1 MIRARVWGG
10 FAALLVLSVPG
21 LSNADELP
29 DVLADAYRYNRAI
42 DAERA
47 AVRGK
52 DELVPQ
58 ASANLWH
65 PHVTL
70 SGGAS
75 GTEIDDVLKERLSGI
90 GAQSQ
95 QQNRIIDDGLAQLDL
110 AITMFDSGRTSS
122 QLDYAEALIELER
135 EILLN
140 TEQQVFL
147 SASQAYGQIV
157 YAKLLQ
163 ALATDQITD
172 LGGIRDEAHKALEA
186 HLVTITD
193 TAQVDAQLA
202 SAHADFAQASG
213 NLEAA
218 ISQLDAVIGRP
229 PGEIGGFPELSG
241 LPPSLDEAIEIALQE
256 NPQLLSAKAQL
267 TANQAAVSQAESQN
281 LPILS
286 LVASGAKEFTGT
298 RYTSAVPAEL
308 VPSSSF
314 FSPLPNL
321 AAVHP
326 TTGEVGVK
334 VTWPLYQGGG
344 EFGAMRQ
351 QREGVEQ
358 ASNTLD
364 DTSRTV
370 RATVRGY
377 WANLAAARARVAA
390 TADQIKAARQS
401 LEGTERQFHEGTS
414 TLVDVI
420 QLRLRLNTAIQS
432 ADQARYD
439 VFIDTT
445 QLLAAM
451 GRFNARSLALAVT
464 LYDPRDHYDRVHDKL
479 FDFSDE

>member
-1 MIRARVWGG
+1 
-10 FAALLVLSVPG
+10 
-21 LSNADELP
+21 
-29 DVLADAYRYNRAI
+29 
-42 DAERA
+42 
-47 AVRGK
+47 
-52 DELVPQ
+52 
-58 ASANLWH
+58 
-65 PHVTL
+65 
-70 SGGAS
+70 
-75 GTEIDDVLKERLSGI
+75 
-90 GAQSQ
+90 
-95 QQNRIIDDGLAQLDL
+95 
-110 AITMFDSGRTSS
+110 
-122 QLDYAEALIELER
+122 
-135 EILLN
+135 
-140 TEQQVFL
+140 
-147 SASQAYGQIV
+147 
-157 YAKLLQ
+157 
-163 ALATDQITD
+163 
-172 LGGIRDEAHKALEA
+172 
-186 HLVTITD
+186 
-193 TAQVDAQLA
+193 
-202 SAHADFAQASG
+202 
-213 NLEAA
+213 
-218 ISQLDAVIGRP
+218 
-229 PGEIGGFPELSG
+229 
-241 LPPSLDEAIEIALQE
+241 
-256 NPQLLSAKAQL
+256 
-267 TANQAAVSQAESQN
+267 
-281 LPILS
+281 
-286 LVASGAKEFTGT
+286 
-298 RYTSAVPAEL
+298 
-308 VPSSSF
+308 
-314 FSPLPNL
+314 L